1 MKKKRNI
8 IIVIIVSLLLIIG
21 GLVFFL
27 LTKRDKNTTL
37 TILDKQWIESNKNKL
52 IDIEIETD
60 IPVFNYNGD
69 GVFFDFLSSFEQNT
83 GLEFN
88 KVAVKKDSENVYGFK
103 IVDRMNDDDLLV
115 YRDSYVL
122 VSGDDKKYYDLNEI
136 SNLTI
141 GVLADDLE
149 NASLYLKGANN
160 VAFKSYKTPSEL
172 FSAVTSSLGETGAST
187 PAEVDAI
194 LVLKNLYMDDIIKT
208 PSLHIN
214 FVLSDFT
221 KDYVITLG
229 NNDKL
234 NSIIKKYYKKW
245 YNDNYISSY
254 RDNFAESYYLFE
266 GVAEREKA
274 DFEGKRYS
282 YGFVSASPYDVVI
295 DGNLSGINAS
305 IIRDFAKMANIEI
318 SFEEY
323 DSIDKLLNKF
333 NSNKIDFFFNN
344 TNATKYDM
352 DVFDTASIYGE
363 KIVYLTDINNN
374 IVVNSVNSLKNY
386 KVKTVKNSKISA
398 YLQDNNINVKEYN
411 NINDLINA
419 LDKNSVVA
427 LDKETYNYFAK
438 SKLNSYNVLFED
450 KLLSDYTFT
459 IRDIDDNKIFI
470 DFFDFY
476 LSFIDEKS
484 FVNSSYNTLV
494 NTKSTRVLLFNV
506 VVYLFAAIG
515 VAVVLANIVTFI
527 LKHRKK
533 KDSLSKEHKL
543 KYVDML
549 TSLKNRNYLNDNIE
563 KWDNSEIYPQT
574 IIIIDLNNV
583 AYIND
588 NYGHQEGDNLIRE
601 AANILIKSQISNT
614 EIIRTNG
621 NEFLIY
627 MVGYDEKQVISYI
640 RKLNKEFKE
649 LAHGFGA
656 AIGYST
662 INDAIKTIDDAVN
675 EATLDMRNNKE
686 ELQN

>member
-8 IIVIIVSLLLIIG
+8 LIVIVVLLVCIIG

-27 LTKRDKNTTL
+27 LTKQDKDTTL
-37 TILDKQWIESNKNKL
+37 TILDRQWIEANKNKL
-52 IDIEIETD
+52 IDIEIATD
-60 IPVFNYNGD
+60 IPVFNYNGE
-69 GVFFDFLSSFEQNT
+69 GVFFDFLSSFEQST

-103 IVDRMNDDDLLV
+103 IVDKMGDSDILV
-115 YRDSYVL
+115 YRDSFAI
-122 VSGDDKKYYDLNEI
+122 VSSDSTKYYDLSEI
-136 SNLTI
+136 KDLTI
-141 GVLADDLE
+141 GVLKDDLE
-149 NASLYLKGANN
+149 NANIYLKGANN
-160 VAFKSYKTPSEL
+160 ISFKSYDNVSEL
-172 FSAVTSSLGETGAST
+172 FSAVITSSEDTDKTAES
-187 PAEVDAI
+187 EVDAI
-194 LVLKNLYMDDIIKT
+194 MVLKNLYMDDIIK
-208 PSLHIN
+208 SDNLHIN

-229 NNDKL
+229 DNDKL
-234 NSIIKKYYKKW
+234 NSIINKYYKKW
-245 YNDNYISSY
+245 HNDNYNNSY
-254 RDNFAESYYLFE
+254 RENFAENYYLFA

-282 YGFVSASPYDVVI
+282 YGFVTTSPYDVVI
-295 DGNLSGINAS
+295 DGTLSGINAS
-305 IIRDFAKMANIEI
+305 VIRDFAKMSNIEI

-323 DSIDKLLNKF
+323 DSIEKLLNKF
-333 NSNKIDFFFNN
+333 NGNKIDFFFNN

-363 KIVYLTDINNN
+363 KIVYLAHNENNAV
-374 IVVNSVNSLKNY
+374 INSVNSLRNY
-386 KVKTVKNSKISA
+386 IVKVVKNSKIST
-398 YLQDNNINVKEYN
+398 YLQDNNIEVKEYN
-411 NINDLINA
+411 NINDLINSV
-419 LDKNSVVA
+419 DKNSILA
-427 LDKETYNYFAK
+427 IDKETYNYYSKA
-438 SKLNSYNVLFED
+438 KLNTYNVKFED
-450 KLLSDYTFT
+450 KLPLDYTFT
-459 IRDIDDNKIFI
+459 IRDIDDNQIFI
-470 DFFDFY
+470 DFFNFY

-484 FVNSSYNTLV
+484 FMNTSYNVLI
-494 NTKSTRVLLFNV
+494 NTKSRRVLLLNIV
-506 VVYLFAAIG
+506 IYLFAAIG
-515 VAVVLANIVTFI
+515 VAIVLANIVTFI

-563 KWDNSEIYPQT
+563 KWDNSEVYPQT

-621 NEFLIY
+621 NEFLVY
-627 MVGYDEKQVISYI
+627 MVGYDEKQVIAYI

>member
-8 IIVIIVSLLLIIG
+8 IIIIVALLTIIIG
-21 GLVFFL
+21 CVVFFVF
-27 LTKRDKNTTL
+27 TKEDKDTTL
-37 TILDKQWIESNKNKL
+37 TILDKQWIEANKNTL

-60 IPVFNYNGD
+60 IPVFNYNGE
-69 GVFFDFLSSFEQNT
+69 GVFFDFLSSFEQST

-88 KVAVKKDSENVYGFK
+88 KVAVKKNSENVYGFK
-103 IVDRMNDDDLLV
+103 VVDRASENDILV
-115 YRDSYVL
+115 YRDNYAII
-122 VSGDDKKYYDLNEI
+122 SGSNQKYYELSEI
-136 SNLTI
+136 KDLTI
-141 GVLADDLE
+141 GVLNEDLDSA
-149 NASLYLKGANN
+149 NMYLKGSSNIT
-160 VAFKSYKTPSEL
+160 FKSYDNISDL
-172 FSAVTSSLGETGAST
+172 FSAIIVDEEDDDNDS
-187 PAEVDAI
+187 EVDAI
-194 LVLKNLYMDDIIKT
+194 MVLKNLYMDDIIK
-208 PSLHIN
+208 SNYLNIN

-229 NNDKL
+229 DNERL
-234 NSIIKKYYKKW
+234 NSIINKYYKKW
-245 YNDNYISSY
+245 YNDNYLSSY
-254 RDNFAESYYLFE
+254 RENLSESYYLFN
-266 GVAEREKA
+266 GVAERERA

-282 YGFVSASPYDVVI
+282 YGFVTTSPYDVII

-305 IIRDFAKMANIEI
+305 VIRDFAKVANLEI

-323 DSIDKLLNKF
+323 ETIEKLVDKF

-344 TNATKYDM
+344 TSINDYDM
-352 DVFDTASIYGE
+352 DIFNTVSIYGE
-363 KIVYLTDINNN
+363 KIVYLTNNANN

-386 KVKTVKNSKISA
+386 TVKVLKNSSISS

-411 NINDLINA
+411 TVNDLINS
-419 LDKNSVVA
+419 LDNDSVLA
-427 LDKETYNYFAK
+427 LDKETYNYYSK
-438 SKLNSYNVLFED
+438 SKLNEYNVLFED
-450 KLLSDYTFT
+450 KLLVDYTFT
-459 IRDIDDNKIFI
+459 IRDIDENKIFI
-470 DFFDFY
+470 DFFNFY
-476 LSFIDEKS
+476 LSYIDEKS
-484 FVNSSYNTLV
+484 FINSSYNTLI
-494 NTKSTRVLLFNV
+494 NTKSTRTLIFNLI
-506 VVYLFAAIG
+506 VYLFAAFG
-515 VAVVLANIVTFI
+515 VAVILSSIVTFI

-533 KDSLSKEHKL
+533 KDTLSKEHKL

-563 KWDNSEIYPQT
+563 KWDNSEVYPQT

-601 AANILIKSQISNT
+601 AANILIKSQISNS

-621 NEFLIY
+621 NEFLVY
-627 MVGYDEKQVISYI
+627 MVGYDEKQVIAYI

-675 EATLDMRNNKE
+675 EATLDMRSNKE
-686 ELQN
+686 ELNN

>member
-21 GLVFFL
+21 GLVFSL
-27 LTKRDKNTTL
+27 LTKSDKNTTL

-282 YGFVSASPYDVVI
+282 YGFVSTSPYDVVI

-494 NTKSTRVLLFNV
+494 NTKSTRVLLFNI
-506 VVYLFAAIG
+506 VVYLFATIG

>member
-27 LTKRDKNTTL
+27 LTKSDKNTTL

-103 IVDRMNDDDLLV
+103 IVDRMNYDDLLV
-115 YRDSYVL
+115 YRDSYAL

-245 YNDNYISSY
+245 YNDNYINSY

-305 IIRDFAKMANIEI
+305 VIRDFAKMANIEI

-352 DVFDTASIYGE
+352 DVFDTASIYG
-363 KIVYLTDINNN
+363 II
-374 IVVNSVNSLKNY
+374 
-386 KVKTVKNSKISA
+386 
-398 YLQDNNINVKEYN
+398 
-411 NINDLINA
+411 
-419 LDKNSVVA
+419 
-427 LDKETYNYFAK
+427 
-438 SKLNSYNVLFED
+438 
-450 KLLSDYTFT
+450 LL
-459 IRDIDDNKIFI
+459 
-470 DFFDFY
+470 
-476 LSFIDEKS
+476 
-484 FVNSSYNTLV
+484 
-494 NTKSTRVLLFNV
+494 
-506 VVYLFAAIG
+506 
-515 VAVVLANIVTFI
+515 
-527 LKHRKK
+527 
-533 KDSLSKEHKL
+533 
-543 KYVDML
+543 
-549 TSLKNRNYLNDNIE
+549 
-563 KWDNSEIYPQT
+563 
-574 IIIIDLNNV
+574 
-583 AYIND
+583 
-588 NYGHQEGDNLIRE
+588 
-601 AANILIKSQISNT
+601 
-614 EIIRTNG
+614 
-621 NEFLIY
+621 
-627 MVGYDEKQVISYI
+627 
-640 RKLNKEFKE
+640 
-649 LAHGFGA
+649 
-656 AIGYST
+656 
-662 INDAIKTIDDAVN
+662 
-675 EATLDMRNNKE
+675 
-686 ELQN
+686 